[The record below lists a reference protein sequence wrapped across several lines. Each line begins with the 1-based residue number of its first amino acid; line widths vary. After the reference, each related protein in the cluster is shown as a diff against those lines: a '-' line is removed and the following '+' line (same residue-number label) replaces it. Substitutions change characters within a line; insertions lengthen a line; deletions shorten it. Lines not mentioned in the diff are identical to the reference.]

1 MQVKQAALVVSTGG
15 VDYLSKSGLA
25 HRYNVTTRTVDRW
38 KNNKAL
44 NFPKAD
50 LIVLGRGLDSTLPG
64 RRSWAPKSALGRLQC
79 RRRRLPSRAFPI
91 TFHNVVCARHSANSL
106 AQLDSD

>member
-44 NFPKAD
+44 SFPKAD
-50 LIVLGRGLDSTLPG
+50 LIVLGREYRKVTTIEAWE
-64 RRSWAPKSALGRLQC
+64 RK
-79 RRRRLPSRAFPI
+79 RA
-91 TFHNVVCARHSANSL
+91 TATTTS
-106 AQLDSD
+106 

>member
-38 KNNKAL
+38 KNNSKL
-44 NFPKAD
+44 KFPPPD
-50 LIVLGRGLDSTLPG
+50 LVINQREYRKVTTIEAWERKRAT
-64 RRSWAPKSALGRLQC
+64 APN
-79 RRRRLPSRAFPI
+79 
-91 TFHNVVCARHSANSL
+91 T
-106 AQLDSD
+106 

>member
-1 MQVKQAALVVSTGG
+1 MQVKQQTLVVTTGG

-38 KNNKAL
+38 KNNPAL

-50 LIVLGRGLDSTLPG
+50 LIVLGREYRKVATIEAWE
-64 RRSWAPKSALGRLQC
+64 RK
-79 RRRRLPSRAFPI
+79 RA
-91 TFHNVVCARHSANSL
+91 TATTTS
-106 AQLDSD
+106 

>member
-1 MQVKQAALVVSTGG
+1 VKQAALVVSTGG

-44 NFPKAD
+44 SFPKAD
-50 LIVLGRGLDSTLPG
+50 LIVLGREYRKVTTIEAWE
-64 RRSWAPKSALGRLQC
+64 RK
-79 RRRRLPSRAFPI
+79 RA
-91 TFHNVVCARHSANSL
+91 TASNT
-106 AQLDSD
+106 

>member
-44 NFPKAD
+44 SFPKAD
-50 LIVLGRGLDSTLPG
+50 LIVLGREYRKVTTIEAWE
-64 RRSWAPKSALGRLQC
+64 RK
-79 RRRRLPSRAFPI
+79 RA
-91 TFHNVVCARHSANSL
+91 TASNT
-106 AQLDSD
+106 